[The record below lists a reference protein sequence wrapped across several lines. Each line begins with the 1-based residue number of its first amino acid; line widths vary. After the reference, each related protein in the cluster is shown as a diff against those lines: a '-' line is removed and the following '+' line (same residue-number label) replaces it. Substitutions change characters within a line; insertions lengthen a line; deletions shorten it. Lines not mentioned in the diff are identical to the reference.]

1 MFSTREPSN
10 RRPPSLAP
18 NQRQN
23 WRKKSSNLPQHYPSP
38 DLARPPDRC
47 DVVPNREEHHLIQ
60 ILGLRPS
67 DPEKALRVA
76 KTALKRASLLIPI
89 FNHCYIP
96 CNPCLAGNPI
106 FYVDENWIFCYDL
119 DLSDFFERE
128 PLFRK
133 SETDPYVFK
142 KQRSHCHNLVVD
154 RQCKIRKRDGGS
166 FSSSS
171 SLVRRYRLKR
181 AILVGKRGG
190 SSTPVLTWKTLSAAA
205 VVEGSPCTATMVAN
219 GDEDDQKIA
228 KLQQRRLATEHGGR
242 GGGKGK
248 EVVSVSARKLA
259 ATLWEMNEQEQVP
272 LRKKDSKVAQ
282 VPSLAGS
289 LPPKSSDP
297 SSTSIYERKN
307 ESGGGGRQ
315 RRLSVISQKHHLND
329 YQMGGFERPTSAS
342 LTEVKYQ
349 SCGKPDRKC
358 IHGFKTGLKDVSSGL
373 STSKELVKVLTRVS
387 GLEEQHSLTTT
398 LLSALRVELD
408 RARVQVHQLIREQ
421 RSNCNEIEFLMK
433 KFTEDSSGGFLKKT
447 WFNVAYSYKYHKMQN
462 GHGHVQASPIADKV
476 VFSKDW
482 AVVVELLPLHFR
494 HGCCL

>member
-1 MFSTREPSN
+1 MS
-10 RRPPSLAP
+10 
-18 NQRQN
+18 
-23 WRKKSSNLPQHYPSP
+23 WK
-38 DLARPPDRC
+38 
-47 DVVPNREEHHLIQ
+47 
-60 ILGLRPS
+60 
-67 DPEKALRVA
+67 
-76 KTALKRASLLIPI
+76 
-89 FNHCYIP
+89 NH
-96 CNPCLAGNPI
+96 
-106 FYVDENWIFCYDL
+106 
-119 DLSDFFERE
+119 
-128 PLFRK
+128 
-133 SETDPYVFK
+133 
-142 KQRSHCHNLVVD
+142 QHCHSLIVD
-154 RQCKIRKRDGGS
+154 RQCKIRKRGGGS
-166 FSSSS
+166 SSSSS

-190 SSTPVLTWKTLSAAA
+190 SSTPVPTWKTLSAAA

-228 KLQQRRLATEHGGR
+228 KLQQRRPATEHGGR

-248 EVVSVSARKLA
+248 EVVSISARKLA

-297 SSTSIYERKN
+297 SSTPIYERKN

-315 RRLSVISQKHHLND
+315 RRLSVVSQKHHLND

-342 LTEVKYQ
+342 LTKVKYQ

-408 RARVQVHQLIREQ
+408 RARVQKI
-421 RSNCNEIEFLMK
+421 
-433 KFTEDSSGGFLKKT
+433 SSGDFLKKT
-447 WFNVAYSYKYHKMQN
+447 LFNVAYSYKYHNMQN

-476 VFSKDW
+476 MFSKVKQGLGGSGGASSSVLPPW
-482 AVVVELLPLHFR
+482 LLPLNEIDKTKVCQLTPKGLLSVR
-494 HGCCL
+494 NKQQQRRTSINRRQTTSRS